1 MRWRYLEKETWLMSN
16 EQEIWR
22 VFPDY
27 PNVEVSNLGR
37 VRTKDRTVTRSDGSK
52 LFVKGR
58 ILKQQRDRYG
68 YMFVQFSDNGKRVT
82 LKVHRMVAI
91 TFIPNPDNLPQVN
104 HIDCNRSNNIVSNL
118 EWCTNQYNTA
128 YREKYGK
135 ASSRPVFAVNVETGE
150 VLHFKS
156 RGEAECKLNIPHQA
170 ILAIVK
176 GQKKTFHGWWFTEDE
191 SEITEERIREIKSGM
206 RLRPVTAVDL
216 RAMKVMRF
224 ENRKE
229 VACQLGIS
237 QSSIGD
243 ALRGKCKTVKGFL
256 FTEDESEI
264 TEEKIREIKVSVQL
278 SGVVI
283 AVNLDTLEVLIF
295 DSQVNAGRQLG
306 ISPKSI
312 CNVLNGWQETTHR
325 FLFCRANENAVE
337 KVRVKFG
344 DEVAKKVEEL
354 IRKYCN

>member
-1 MRWRYLEKETWLMSN
+1 MSD
-16 EQEIWR
+16 EQEIWK
-22 VFPDY
+22 VFLDY
-27 PNVEVSNLGR
+27 PFVEVSNLGR

-68 YMFVQFSDNGKRVT
+68 YMFVQFSDNGKRIT

-91 TFIPNPDNLPQVN
+91 TFIPNPDNQPQVN

-150 VLHFKS
+150 ALHFKS
-156 RGEAECKLNIPHQA
+156 RGEAERKLNIPHQD
-170 ILAIVK
+170 ILAIIEGKQNTV
-176 GQKKTFHGWWFTEDE
+176 HGWWFTEDE
-191 SEITEERIREIKSGM
+191 SEITEERIQEIKANM
-206 RLRPVTAVDL
+206 RLRPVFAANVRTMEVF
-216 RAMKVMRF
+216 RF

-229 VACQLGIS
+229 ASRQLGIS

-243 ALRGKCKTVKGFL
+243 AIREKCKIVKGFL
-256 FTEDESEI
+256 FTEDENEI
-264 TEEKIREIKVSVQL
+264 TEERIRKIKRDMQL

-283 AVNLDTLEVLIF
+283 AVNLDTLEVSIF

-312 CNVLNGWQETTHR
+312 CNVLNGWQETTHG
-325 FLFCRANENAVE
+325 FLFCRADKNPVE
-337 KVRVKFG
+337 KVRTKSGEKIAEKVK
-344 DEVAKKVEEL
+344 EL
-354 IRKYCN
+354 IREYCN

>member
-1 MRWRYLEKETWLMSN
+1 MSN
-16 EQEIWR
+16 TEQEIWK
-22 VFPDY
+22 VYPDY
-27 PNVEVSNLGR
+27 DFIEVSNLGR
-37 VRTKDRTVTRSDGSK
+37 VRTKDRFVTYKNGTK
-52 LFVKGR
+52 HFYKGQV
-58 ILKQQRDRYG
+58 LKQWRDHYG
-68 YMFVQFSDNGKRVT
+68 YLYVQFYGNGKRVT

-91 TFIPNPDNLPQVN
+91 TFIPNPNNYPQVN
-104 HIDCNRSNNIVSNL
+104 HIDCNRSNNVVSNL

-135 ASSRPVFAVNVETGE
+135 ASSRPVFAVNVKTSE

-156 RGEAECKLNIPHQA
+156 RGEAERKLNISHQD
-170 ILAIVK
+170 ILAIIEGRENTV
-176 GQKKTFHGWWFTEDE
+176 HGWWFTEDE
-191 SEITEERIREIKSGM
+191 NEITEERIREIKACM

-229 VACQLGIS
+229 AACQLGIS
-237 QSSIGD
+237 QSRISD

-256 FTEDESEI
+256 FTEDEGEF

-306 ISPKSI
+306 ISPKNI

-325 FLFCRANENAVE
+325 FLFCRANENVVE
-337 KVRVKFG
+337 KVRVEFG
-344 DEVAKKVEEL
+344 DDVAEKVEDL
-354 IRKYCN
+354 IREYRN